1 MSLLGTQ
8 ATENVFFINST
19 VARVPT
25 SDYFFIM
32 NIVIIDYKAGNIRS
46 VDFALQRLGIN
57 AVVSADK
64 EILRSADKII
74 FPGVGH
80 AESAMQHLKNADLDI
95 FIPTLKQPVLGICLG
110 MQLLCS
116 HTEEGNTKGL
126 GIFDV
131 NVKEFKPNNSTDK
144 VPHMGWNTTDNLKG
158 KLFDSNL
165 FNKVKGNNQNLPQS
179 QAQFYFV
186 HTYYAELCKDTV
198 ASCDY
203 ILPFSAALQKD
214 NFYAAQFHPEKSA
227 EAGEELLKNF
237 LFGI

>member
-1 MSLLGTQ
+1 MK
-8 ATENVFFINST
+8 
-19 VARVPT
+19 
-25 SDYFFIM
+25 
-32 NIVIIDYKAGNIRS
+32 IVIIDYKAGNIRS

-80 AESAMQHLKNADLDI
+80 AESAMQHLKNADLDT

-131 NVKEFKPNNSTDK
+131 KVKEFKPTNSADK
-144 VPHMGWNTTDNLKG
+144 VPHMGWNTTQDLKG
-158 KLFDSNL
+158 ELFNSNL
-165 FNKVKGNNQNLPQS
+165 FSKVNNLSQS
-179 QAQFYFV
+179 QFYFV
-186 HTYYAELCKDTV
+186 HTYYAELCEDTV
-198 ASCDY
+198 ATCDY
-203 ILPFSAALQKD
+203 ILPFSAALQKN

-227 EAGEELLKNF
+227 DAGEELLKNF
-237 LFGI
+237 LSI

>member
-1 MSLLGTQ
+1 MK
-8 ATENVFFINST
+8 
-19 VARVPT
+19 
-25 SDYFFIM
+25 
-32 NIVIIDYKAGNIRS
+32 IVIIDYKAGNIRS
-46 VDFALQRLGIN
+46 VDFALQRLGIQ

-64 EILRSADKII
+64 EILKSADKII

-80 AESAMQHLKNADLDI
+80 AESAMQQLKNAELDT

-131 NVKEFKPNNSTDK
+131 NVKEFKPTNSADK
-144 VPHMGWNTTDNLKG
+144 VPHMGWNTTQDLKG
-158 KLFDSNL
+158 ELFDSDL
-165 FNKVKGNNQNLPQS
+165 FNKVKENNLPP
-179 QAQFYFV
+179 QFYFV
-186 HTYYAELCKDTV
+186 HTYYAELCKDTI

-203 ILPFSAALQKD
+203 ILPFSAALQKE

-227 EAGEELLKNF
+227 DAGEELLKNF
-237 LFGI
+237 LNV

>member
-1 MSLLGTQ
+1 MK
-8 ATENVFFINST
+8 
-19 VARVPT
+19 
-25 SDYFFIM
+25 
-32 NIVIIDYKAGNIRS
+32 IVIIDYKAGNIRS
-46 VDFALQRLGIN
+46 VDFALQRLGVN

-64 EILRSADKII
+64 EVLKSADKII

-80 AESAMQHLKNADLDI
+80 AASAMQQLKNAELDT

-131 NVKEFKPNNSTDK
+131 NVKEFKPTNSADK
-144 VPHMGWNTTDNLKG
+144 VPHMGWNTTEDLKG
-158 KLFDSNL
+158 DL
-165 FNKVKGNNQNLPQS
+165 FNSDLFSKVKENTLPQS
-179 QAQFYFV
+179 QSQFYFV

-198 ASCDY
+198 ATCDY

-227 EAGEELLKNF
+227 DAGEELLKNF
-237 LFGI
+237 LSIG

>member
-1 MSLLGTQ
+1 MKT
-8 ATENVFFINST
+8 
-19 VARVPT
+19 
-25 SDYFFIM
+25 
-32 NIVIIDYKAGNIRS
+32 VIIDYKAGNIRS

-57 AVVSADK
+57 AIVSADK
-64 EILRSADKII
+64 DILRSADKII

-80 AESAMQHLKNADLDI
+80 AETAMQQLKKAELDT

-131 NVKEFKPNNSTDK
+131 NVKEFRPKNTTDK
-144 VPHMGWNTTDNLKG
+144 VPHMGWNTTSDLKG
-158 KLFDSNL
+158 EL
-165 FNKVKGNNQNLPQS
+165 FNSSLFGKVKEQKENQTLP
-179 QAQFYFV
+179 QFYFV

-198 ASCDY
+198 ATCDY

-237 LFGI
+237 LSVKR

>member
-1 MSLLGTQ
+1 MK
-8 ATENVFFINST
+8 
-19 VARVPT
+19 
-25 SDYFFIM
+25 
-32 NIVIIDYKAGNIRS
+32 IVIIDYKAGNIRS

-80 AESAMQHLKNADLDI
+80 AESAMQQLKNADLDT

-131 NVKEFKPNNSTDK
+131 NVKEFKPTNSADK
-144 VPHMGWNTTDNLKG
+144 VPHMGWNATQDLKG
-158 KLFDSNL
+158 ELFDSSL
-165 FNKVKGNNQNLPQS
+165 FNQVNNPS

-198 ASCDY
+198 ATCDY

-227 EAGEELLKNF
+227 DAGEELLRNF
-237 LFGI
+237 LSIV

>member
-1 MSLLGTQ
+1 MK
-8 ATENVFFINST
+8 V
-19 VARVPT
+19 
-25 SDYFFIM
+25 
-32 NIVIIDYKAGNIRS
+32 VIIDYKAGNIRS

-80 AESAMQHLKNADLDI
+80 AESAMQHLKNADLDT

-131 NVKEFKPNNSTDK
+131 NVKEFKPTNSADK
-144 VPHMGWNTTDNLKG
+144 VPHMGWNTTQHWG
-158 KLFDSNL
+158 SKLFDSP
-165 FNKVKGNNQNLPQS
+165 FFKRVKKEKPNEERKGLP
-179 QAQFYFV
+179 QFYFV
-186 HTYYAELCKDTV
+186 HTYYAELCEDTI

-203 ILPFSAALQKD
+203 ILPFSAVLQKD

-227 EAGEELLKNF
+227 DAGEELLKNF
-237 LFGI
+237 LKV

>member
-1 MSLLGTQ
+1 MK
-8 ATENVFFINST
+8 
-19 VARVPT
+19 
-25 SDYFFIM
+25 
-32 NIVIIDYKAGNIRS
+32 IVIIDYKAGNIRS
-46 VDFALQRLGIN
+46 VDFALQRLGID

-64 EILRSADKII
+64 NVLRCADKII

-80 AESAMQHLKNADLDI
+80 AESAMQQLKNADLDT

-110 MQLLCS
+110 MQLLCL

-131 NVKEFKPNNSTDK
+131 HVKEFKPTNLADK
-144 VPHMGWNTTDNLKG
+144 VPHMGWNTTENLKG
-158 KLFDSNL
+158 ELFDSNL
-165 FNKVKGNNQNLPQS
+165 FGKVKGNNLL

-227 EAGEELLKNF
+227 KAGEELLKNF
-237 LFGI
+237 LKIS

>member
-1 MSLLGTQ
+1 MK
-8 ATENVFFINST
+8 
-19 VARVPT
+19 
-25 SDYFFIM
+25 
-32 NIVIIDYKAGNIRS
+32 IVIIDYKAGNIRS

-80 AESAMQHLKNADLDI
+80 AESAMQHLKNAELDT

-131 NVKEFKPNNSTDK
+131 KVKEFKPTNLADK
-144 VPHMGWNTTDNLKG
+144 VPHMGWNTTENLKG

-165 FNKVKGNNQNLPQS
+165 FNKVNNLSQS
-179 QAQFYFV
+179 QFYFV
-186 HTYYAELCKDTV
+186 HTYYAELCQDTV

>member
-1 MSLLGTQ
+1 MK
-8 ATENVFFINST
+8 
-19 VARVPT
+19 
-25 SDYFFIM
+25 
-32 NIVIIDYKAGNIRS
+32 IVIIDYKAGNIRS

-64 EILRSADKII
+64 DILRSADKII

-80 AESAMQHLKNADLDI
+80 AESAMQHLKNADLDT

-131 NVKEFKPNNSTDK
+131 NVKEFKPTNPTDK
-144 VPHMGWNTTDNLKG
+144 VPHMGWNTTENLKG
-158 KLFDSNL
+158 QLFDSNL
-165 FNKVKGNNQNLPQS
+165 FGKVKENNLPP
-179 QAQFYFV
+179 QFYFV
-186 HTYYAELCKDTV
+186 HTYYAELCQDTV

-203 ILPFSAALQKD
+203 ILPFSAALQKN

-227 EAGEELLKNF
+227 DAGEELLKNF
-237 LFGI
+237 LKL

>member
-1 MSLLGTQ
+1 MS
-8 ATENVFFINST
+8 ATFN
-19 VARVPT
+19 
-25 SDYFFIM
+25 M
-32 NIVIIDYKAGNIRS
+32 KIVIIDYKAGNIRS

-57 AVVSADK
+57 AIVSADK
-64 EILRSADKII
+64 EILCSADKII

-80 AESAMQHLKNADLDI
+80 AKSAMQQLKYAALDT

-131 NVKEFKPNNSTDK
+131 KVKKFKSQSATDK
-144 VPHMGWNTTDNLKG
+144 VPHMGWNTTENLKG
-158 KLFDSNL
+158 KLFYSNL
-165 FNKVKGNNQNLPQS
+165 FNKVKRGKITSSQS
-179 QAQFYFV
+179 QFYFV
-186 HTYYAELCKDTV
+186 HSYYAELCEDTV

-237 LFGI
+237 LSV

>member
-1 MSLLGTQ
+1 MK
-8 ATENVFFINST
+8 
-19 VARVPT
+19 
-25 SDYFFIM
+25 
-32 NIVIIDYKAGNIRS
+32 IVIIDYKAGNIRS

-80 AESAMQHLKNADLDI
+80 AESAMQQLKNADLDT

-131 NVKEFKPNNSTDK
+131 NVKEFKPTNSTEK
-144 VPHMGWNTTDNLKG
+144 VPHMGWNTTQDLKG
-158 KLFDSNL
+158 ELFNSNL
-165 FNKVKGNNQNLPQS
+165 FNKVKENNLPP
-179 QAQFYFV
+179 QFYFV
-186 HTYYAELCKDTV
+186 HTYYAELCKDTF
-198 ASCDY
+198 ATCDY

-227 EAGEELLKNF
+227 DAGEELLKNF
-237 LFGI
+237 LSV

>member
-1 MSLLGTQ
+1 MK
-8 ATENVFFINST
+8 
-19 VARVPT
+19 
-25 SDYFFIM
+25 
-32 NIVIIDYKAGNIRS
+32 IVIIDYKAGNIRS

-64 EILRSADKII
+64 DVLRSADKII

-80 AESAMQHLKNADLDI
+80 AESAMQHLKNADLDT

-131 NVKEFKPNNSTDK
+131 NVKEFKPSNSADK
-144 VPHMGWNTTDNLKG
+144 VPHMGWNTTENLKG
-158 KLFDSNL
+158 KLFDSDL
-165 FNKVKGNNQNLPQS
+165 FSKVNNMS
-179 QAQFYFV
+179 QFYFV
-186 HTYYAELCKDTV
+186 HTYYAELCEDTV

-227 EAGEELLKNF
+227 DAGEELLKNF
-237 LFGI
+237 LKL

>member
-1 MSLLGTQ
+1 MK
-8 ATENVFFINST
+8 
-19 VARVPT
+19 
-25 SDYFFIM
+25 
-32 NIVIIDYKAGNIRS
+32 IVIIDYKAGNIRS

-64 EILRSADKII
+64 DVLRSADKII

-80 AESAMQHLKNADLDI
+80 AESAMQHLKNADLDT

-131 NVKEFKPNNSTDK
+131 NVKEFKPINSVDK
-144 VPHMGWNTTDNLKG
+144 VPHMGWNTTENLKG
-158 KLFDSNL
+158 ELFDSDL
-165 FNKVKGNNQNLPQS
+165 FNKAKDSNQN
-179 QAQFYFV
+179 QFYFV

-227 EAGEELLKNF
+227 DAGEELLKNF
-237 LFGI
+237 LKL

>member
-1 MSLLGTQ
+1 MK
-8 ATENVFFINST
+8 
-19 VARVPT
+19 
-25 SDYFFIM
+25 
-32 NIVIIDYKAGNIRS
+32 IVIIDYKAGNIRS

-80 AESAMQHLKNADLDI
+80 AESAMQQLKNADLDT

-131 NVKEFKPNNSTDK
+131 NVKEFKPTNLADK
-144 VPHMGWNTTDNLKG
+144 VPHMGWNATQDLKG
-158 KLFDSNL
+158 ELFDSSL
-165 FNKVKGNNQNLPQS
+165 FNQVNNPS

-198 ASCDY
+198 ATCDY

-227 EAGEELLKNF
+227 DAGEELLKNF
-237 LFGI
+237 LKL

>member
-1 MSLLGTQ
+1 MVETY
-8 ATENVFFINST
+8 FIQNLT

-25 SDYFFIM
+25 SNYFYFM
-32 NIVIIDYKAGNIRS
+32 KIVIIDYKAGNIRS

-64 EILRSADKII
+64 DVLRSADKII

-80 AESAMQHLKNADLDI
+80 AESAMQHLKNADLDT

-131 NVKEFKPNNSTDK
+131 NVKEFKPNNSADK
-144 VPHMGWNTTDNLKG
+144 VPHMGWNTTQDLKG
-158 KLFDSNL
+158 ELFNSNL
-165 FNKVKGNNQNLPQS
+165 FDKVNNFSQS
-179 QAQFYFV
+179 QFYFV

-198 ASCDY
+198 ATCDY

-227 EAGEELLKNF
+227 DAGEELLKNF
-237 LFGI
+237 LSV

>member
-1 MSLLGTQ
+1 MK
-8 ATENVFFINST
+8 
-19 VARVPT
+19 
-25 SDYFFIM
+25 
-32 NIVIIDYKAGNIRS
+32 IVIIDYKAGNIRS

-57 AVVSADK
+57 ALVSADK

-80 AESAMQHLKNADLDI
+80 AESAMQQLKNAELDT

-131 NVKEFKPNNSTDK
+131 NVKEFKPKNSTDK
-144 VPHMGWNTTDNLKG
+144 VPHMGWNTTENLKG
-158 KLFDSNL
+158 KLFDSEYFKNIK
-165 FNKVKGNNQNLPQS
+165 NAP
-179 QAQFYFV
+179 QFYFV
-186 HTYYAELCKDTV
+186 HTYYAELCQDTV

-237 LFGI
+237 LFRE

>member
-1 MSLLGTQ
+1 MK
-8 ATENVFFINST
+8 
-19 VARVPT
+19 
-25 SDYFFIM
+25 
-32 NIVIIDYKAGNIRS
+32 IVIIDYKAGNIRS

-80 AESAMQHLKNADLDI
+80 AESAMQHLKNADLDT

-131 NVKEFKPNNSTDK
+131 HVKEFKPTNSADK
-144 VPHMGWNTTDNLKG
+144 VPHMGWNTTQDLKG
-158 KLFDSNL
+158 ELFNSNL
-165 FNKVKGNNQNLPQS
+165 FSKVKENNLPP
-179 QAQFYFV
+179 QFYFV

-198 ASCDY
+198 ATCDY

-227 EAGEELLKNF
+227 DAGEELLKNF
-237 LFGI
+237 LKL